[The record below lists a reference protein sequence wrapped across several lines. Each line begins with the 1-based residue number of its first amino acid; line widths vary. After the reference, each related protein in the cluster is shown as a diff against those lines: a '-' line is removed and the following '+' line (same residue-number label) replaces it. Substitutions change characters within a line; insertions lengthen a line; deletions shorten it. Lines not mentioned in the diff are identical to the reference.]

1 MRKDITWLNK
11 ARKKQKK
18 TRSGL
23 MSPVF
28 NLLEHL
34 TSFLKRKSEKQ
45 KSVMQTIIWE
55 EWDNLFANTGMLAS
69 TVKQNYT

>member
-11 ARKKQKK
+11 ARKKQEK

-69 TVKQNYT
+69 TVKQNYK